1 MITDLFNKFKR
12 QIAFGIIGCI
22 NTGVDFSIFML
33 MRYVAG
39 VGLGMSQA
47 AGYLSGVLTSFI
59 LNRTVTFKD
68 GKNRMWQQIMRFA
81 IVNIVSYFV
90 STRLIE
96 WIVLQGVGE
105 IIAKIL
111 VTGVV
116 MIINYFGYK
125 ILVFGVK
132 EKDEENNDE

>member
-1 MITDLFNKFKR
+1 MIMDLFNKFKR
-12 QIAFGIIGCI
+12 QISFGIIGFI
-22 NTGVDFSIFML
+22 NTGVDFLVFFL
-33 MRYVAG
+33 MTSVFGAG
-39 VGLGMSQA
+39 PGMGQA
-47 AGYLSGVLTSFI
+47 VSYWSGVLTSFI

-68 GKNRMWQQIMRFA
+68 GQNKIWQQVLRFI

-96 WIVLQGVGE
+96 WIVLQGVNL
-105 IIAKIL
+105 IIAKVL

-116 MIINYFGYK
+116 MVINYFGYK

-132 EKDEENNDE
+132 EKDEE